1 MSIPKG
7 PSEGGSGGKRGHSN
21 MEHWGHSD
29 EVKEAA
35 RLRRRIDDKKVIE
48 EQIADDDLHRPK
60 GEMDNAPR
68 VE

>member
-7 PSEGGSGGKRGHSN
+7 PSEGGNGGKRGHSN
-21 MEHWGHSD
+21 MEHWGYSD

-35 RLRRRIDDKKVIE
+35 RLRRRIDDKKIVE
-48 EQIADDDLHRPK
+48 EQFEDDDSHRPNE
-60 GEMDNAPR
+60 EMGNVPH